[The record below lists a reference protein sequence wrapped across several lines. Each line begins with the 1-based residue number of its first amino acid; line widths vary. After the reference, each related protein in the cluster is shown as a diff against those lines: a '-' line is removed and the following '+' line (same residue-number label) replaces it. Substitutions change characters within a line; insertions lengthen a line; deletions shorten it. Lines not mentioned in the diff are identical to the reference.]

1 MFCDSNSFKPRA
13 QHFFNVKERPIE
25 IRRKEWRQEEMSRR
39 RELFLSIT
47 LISSLHIKIY
57 NFLKNK
63 IFLLTKSE

>member
-1 MFCDSNSFKPRA
+1 MFCDSNNFKPRA
-13 QHFFNVKERPIE
+13 SHLFNVKERPIG

-47 LISSLHIKIY
+47 PINSLYIKIY
-57 NFLKNK
+57 NFFKNK